1 MKIALYARCSSRGKG
16 QNPEMQLEPMRKY
29 CASMQWE
36 IYQEYIDMVSAGD
49 LLNRTAW
56 TRLMKDAS
64 LHKFD
69 TLLIWKLDR
78 AFRSMSH
85 ASNTLNTLN
94 AYRVGF
100 RSLMDAAIDTTTPN
114 GLLVFNILAS
124 VAQFEKDL
132 IVMRINEGVA
142 YAKAHG
148 TKSGLPIGRKGY
160 DIPLE
165 NVCKEVQA
173 GCGNYSE
180 AARILNKEFSLTVTP
195 GFVLSRLKR
204 AGITKDGLQT
214 VGPKITEL
222 QIQKT
227 DTETNIA
234 KQMVC

>member
-29 CASMQWE
+29 CAAIQWE
-36 IYQEYIDMVSAGD
+36 VYQEYIDMVSAGD
-49 LLNRTAW
+49 LLNRIAW

-64 LHKFD
+64 FHKFD
-69 TLLIWKLDR
+69 ILLIWKLDR
-78 AFRSMSH
+78 TFRSMAH

-94 AYRVGF
+94 SYHVGF
-100 RSLMDAAIDTTTPN
+100 RSLMDASIDTTTPN

-132 IVMRINEGVA
+132 ITLRINEGIT
-142 YAKAHG
+142 YAKLHG
-148 TKSGLPIGRKGY
+148 TKSGCPIGRKRY

-165 NVCKEVQA
+165 NVCKAVQV

-180 AARILNKEFSLTVTP
+180 AARLLSKEFSKTVTP

-204 AGITKDGLQT
+204 AGIAKETLQK
-214 VGPKITEL
+214 VG
-222 QIQKT
+222 
-227 DTETNIA
+227 
-234 KQMVC
+234 

>member
-1 MKIALYARCSSRGKG
+1 MNAGLYARVSTKDKG
-16 QNPEMQLEPMRKY
+16 QNPEMQLEAMRAY
-29 CASMQWE
+29 CRVMSWD
-36 IYQEYIDMVSAGD
+36 IYQEYVDMVSASD

-69 TLLIWKLDR
+69 ILLIWKLDR
-78 AFRSMSH
+78 AFRSMTH

-94 AYRVGF
+94 SYHVGF

-132 IVMRINEGVA
+132 IVLRINEGMT
-142 YAKAHG
+142 YAKLHG
-148 TKSGLPIGRKGY
+148 TKSGRPIGRKSY
-160 DIPLE
+160 NIPLE
-165 NVCKEVQA
+165 NVCKAVEL

-180 AARILNKEFSLTVTP
+180 AARLLTKEFSQTVTA

-204 AGITKDGLQT
+204 AGIAKEALLK
-214 VGPKITEL
+214 VGV
-222 QIQKT
+222 
-227 DTETNIA
+227 NA
-234 KQMVC
+234 

>member
-1 MKIALYARCSSRGKG
+1 MKIALYARCSTRDKG

-29 CASMQWE
+29 CASIQWE
-36 IYQEYIDMVSAGD
+36 VYQEYIDMISAGD
-49 LLNRTAW
+49 LLNRIAW

-69 TLLIWKLDR
+69 ILLIWKLDR
-78 AFRSMSH
+78 AFRSMAH

-94 AYRVGF
+94 SYHVGF
-100 RSLMDAAIDTTTPN
+100 RSLMDASIDTTTPN

-132 IVMRINEGVA
+132 ITMRINEGITH
-142 YAKAHG
+142 AKLHG
-148 TKSGLPIGRKGY
+148 TKSGCPIGRKRY

-165 NVCKEVQA
+165 NVCKAVQV

-180 AARILNKEFSLTVTP
+180 TARLISKEFSKTVTP

-204 AGITKDGLQT
+204 AGIAKETLQK
-214 VGPKITEL
+214 VG
-222 QIQKT
+222 
-227 DTETNIA
+227 
-234 KQMVC
+234 